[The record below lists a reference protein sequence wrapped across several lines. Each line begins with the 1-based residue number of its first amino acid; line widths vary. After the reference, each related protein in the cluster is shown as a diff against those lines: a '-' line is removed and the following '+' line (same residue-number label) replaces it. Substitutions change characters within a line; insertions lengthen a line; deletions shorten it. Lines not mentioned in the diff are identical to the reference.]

1 MIKIEEKPI
10 KKKQKITIKNIANSN
25 KMMKSLTRIKSYNFF
40 FYFLFLFLKNQN
52 LFIYFFG
59 N

>member
-10 KKKQKITIKNIANSN
+10 KKKQKITMKNIANSN

-40 FYFLFLFLKNQN
+40 FYFLFLFFLKNQN
-52 LFIYFFG
+52 LFIYLFF
-59 N
+59 